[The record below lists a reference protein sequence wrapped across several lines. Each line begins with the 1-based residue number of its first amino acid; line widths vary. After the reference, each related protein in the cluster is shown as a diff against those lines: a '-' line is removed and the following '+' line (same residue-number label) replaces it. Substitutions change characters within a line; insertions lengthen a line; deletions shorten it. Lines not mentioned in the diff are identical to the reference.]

1 MLAVLVLL
9 ALMSLF
15 HAKIDFSVV
24 RINILMRTNKPLQ
37 LSLNLYFMHILSIQS
52 YHLPKTVGKST
63 CKWSS
68 GTP

>member
-1 MLAVLVLL
+1 MILIA
-9 ALMSLF
+9 MIGST
-15 HAKIDFSVV
+15 IFSAEQG

-52 YHLPKTVGKST
+52 YHSPKTVGKST

>member
-1 MLAVLVLL
+1 MILIT
-9 ALMSLF
+9 MIGST
-15 HAKIDFSVV
+15 IFSAEQG
-24 RINILMRTNKPLQ
+24 RINILMRTNMPLQ